1 MEFIKYHGLGND
13 YLVLHDYK
21 HFTSNIDLP
30 PKQVQRICDRNYG
43 LGSDGI
49 LIGKKDI
56 SGGYFHLR
64 IFNSDGTQAEKSG
77 NGLRIFAR
85 YLWDLKLVNNSTFV
99 RIGSS
104 IFGDRN

>member
-21 HFTSNIDLP
+21 HFTSNIDLT

-49 LIGKKDI
+49 LIGKKIYLVAI
-56 SGGYFHLR
+56 STLEYSILMV
-64 IFNSDGTQAEKSG
+64 
-77 NGLRIFAR
+77 
-85 YLWDLKLVNNSTFV
+85 LKLKRVEMDCEFLHD
-99 RIGSS
+99 IYG
-104 IFGDRN
+104 I